1 MILHVTS
8 WYSPIPQHYS
18 LIQNWSIY
26 LFIKS
31 DHIRD
36 IFLKI
41 SKWLLGPV
49 RHSHIG
55 LERSYAFSMKA
66 FLPVWNFRYERRC
79 ERRYVPRK
87 NVFMNIYSLK
97 EGRGGRA
104 GGKRGQMHFVCVF
117 EGMTDSSKEDMTT
130 SCRFLL
136 LVQNSLPK
144 FHKY

>member
-8 WYSPIPQHYS
+8 WYSPAPQHYS
-18 LIQNWSIY
+18 LIQNYSIY

-41 SKWLLGPV
+41 SKWLLGPI

-55 LERSYAFSMKA
+55 LEQSYAFSMEA
-66 FLPVWNFRYERRC
+66 FLPAGNFSYERRC
-79 ERRYVPRK
+79 ESRYVQRK

-97 EGRGGRA
+97 KGRGGRV
-104 GGKRGQMHFVCVF
+104 GREDRCTLCLYLQEGQTLQRKTWQLYVDFC
-117 EGMTDSSKEDMTT
+117 
-130 SCRFLL
+130 
-136 LVQNSLPK
+136 
-144 FHKY
+144 Y